1 MRSTVSDLFGK
12 SPIKPLQ
19 QHMTAV
25 IECSNELT
33 NFIDAA
39 TQGDWAKA
47 EASYNTIRDLEHR
60 ADDLK
65 RQFRLDLPSS
75 LFLPVPRTDLLE
87 MVTLQD
93 KIANGAR
100 DIAGTMLG
108 RQMEVPAAIRE
119 DFINFVASSL
129 HVAHLAHTAINELD
143 ELLESGFK
151 GKEITIITEILDQ
164 LDSKEGLADDAERVI
179 RRKLLAIE
187 EEIPAIKAIF
197 LYKIIDKIGDL
208 SNRAQ
213 RVGSRMQLFMAR

>member
-25 IECSNELT
+25 ITCSDELS
-33 NFIDAA
+33 NFIEAA
-39 TQGDWAKA
+39 IAGDWAKA
-47 EASYNTIRDLEHR
+47 EASYNTIRDLEHN

-87 MVTLQD
+87 MITLQD

-108 RQMEVPAAIRE
+108 RKMEIPAAISE
-119 DFINFVASSL
+119 DFVNFVASSL
-129 HVAHLAHTAINELD
+129 QVAHHAQSAINELD

-164 LDSKEGLADDAERVI
+164 LDSKEGLADDAERAI
-179 RRKLLAIE
+179 RAKLLAIE
-187 EEIPAIKAIF
+187 EDIPAIKAMF